1 MCSLLLDSSLHLYQ
15 NNQIHLL
22 QFILSHLS
30 DSSLHFSHSVIIYL
44 PQSVL
49 YNVLYSIYAAYNT
62 LPLVVK
68 VDPAVI
74 HEEDYFQRLEN
85 LVEKTKEKRGYNEL
99 KVSVDFRF

>member
-1 MCSLLLDSSLHLYQ
+1 MYC
-15 NNQIHLL
+15 
-22 QFILSHLS
+22 
-30 DSSLHFSHSVIIYL
+30 
-44 PQSVL
+44 
-49 YNVLYSIYAAYNT
+49 IYAAYNT

-99 KVSVDFRF
+99 KVSVDLRYLISHILSFPGFVILRY

>member
-1 MCSLLLDSSLHLYQ
+1 M
-15 NNQIHLL
+15 

-49 YNVLYSIYAAYNT
+49 YNVLYIYIYAAYNT

-99 KVSVDFRF
+99 KVSVDLRY